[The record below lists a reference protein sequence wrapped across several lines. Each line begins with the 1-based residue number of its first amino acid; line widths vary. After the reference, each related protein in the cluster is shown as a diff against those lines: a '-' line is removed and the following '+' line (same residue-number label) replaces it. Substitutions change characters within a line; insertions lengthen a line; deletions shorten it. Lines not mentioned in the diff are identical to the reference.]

1 MTEFLTVNC
10 EIDFLVLN
18 YFTIILLLFLNLIL
32 STSDL
37 INCLPIFVTE
47 LLIKIAM
54 DKTIVGNNA
63 GKVWYALKEIGE
75 ISIPELARRLN
86 LSVEST
92 ALAAGW
98 LARENKICIQRKN
111 GLIALSDESAFPFSF
126 G

>member
-1 MTEFLTVNC
+1 
-10 EIDFLVLN
+10 
-18 YFTIILLLFLNLIL
+18 
-32 STSDL
+32 
-37 INCLPIFVTE
+37 
-47 LLIKIAM
+47 M
-54 DKTIVGNNA
+54 DKRVVGNNA
-63 GKVWYALKEIGE
+63 GKVWGTLKEIGE

-111 GLIALSDESAFPFSF
+111 GLIALSGESTFPFSF

>member
-1 MTEFLTVNC
+1 
-10 EIDFLVLN
+10 
-18 YFTIILLLFLNLIL
+18 
-32 STSDL
+32 
-37 INCLPIFVTE
+37 
-47 LLIKIAM
+47 M

-63 GKVWYALKEIGE
+63 GKVWCALKEIGE

-98 LARENKICIQRKN
+98 LARENKIWKKMIAYHVI
-111 GLIALSDESAFPFSF
+111 LIALSDESTFPFSF

>member
-1 MTEFLTVNC
+1 
-10 EIDFLVLN
+10 
-18 YFTIILLLFLNLIL
+18 
-32 STSDL
+32 
-37 INCLPIFVTE
+37 
-47 LLIKIAM
+47 M
-54 DKTIVGNNA
+54 DKRVVGNNA
-63 GKVWYALKEIGE
+63 GKVWGGLKEIGE

-111 GLIALSDESAFPFSF
+111 GLIALSDESTIPFSF

>member
-1 MTEFLTVNC
+1 MSML
-10 EIDFLVLN
+10 EIKKSCFVLI
-18 YFTIILLLFLNLIL
+18 YYLNDYI
-32 STSDL
+32 STK
-37 INCLPIFVTE
+37 

-54 DKTIVGNNA
+54 DKTNVGKNA
-63 GKVWYALKEIGE
+63 GKIWCALKEIGE

-111 GLIALSDESAFPFSF
+111 GLIALSDENAFPFNF